1 MKNLIIDS
9 IDSWNIKKQEK
20 LIIAGPCSAE
30 SYEQVMETAE
40 ELSKFNVNILRAG
53 IWKPRTRPNSFEGVG
68 KPGLKWLKEA
78 GEKFNMPVTVEVANS
93 GHIKEA
99 LDSKIDILW
108 IGARTTVNP
117 FTVQEIA
124 DSLKGVDIPVMIK
137 NPVNPDI
144 DLWIGAIERLNQAGI
159 KKIAVIHRGFSSFKQ
174 CEYRNIPEWELI
186 VELRRRIP
194 ELPIICDPS
203 HICGNR
209 ELLLSVSQIAMDLL
223 YDGLMIESH
232 INPDTA
238 LSDASQQLTPKN
250 LKKLLDN
257 LQLKR
262 EYIKDKDF
270 HIEIEKI
277 REQIDAIDY
286 KIIGLLAERKKLSE
300 NIGKKK
306 KLKKVSIFQP
316 ERWNAIAE
324 SRISTG
330 KKYNLSEEFIL
341 KLFSKIHQ
349 ESIGIQRK
357 K

>member
-1 MKNLIIDS
+1 MKNLIIDN
-9 IDSWNIKKQEK
+9 IDSWKIIKKEK

-40 ELSKFNVNILRAG
+40 ELSKFNVNVLRAG

-68 KPGLKWLKEA
+68 EAGLGWLKEA
-78 GEKFNMPVTVEVANS
+78 GKRFNLPVTVEVANS

-99 LDSKIDILW
+99 LDNEIDILW

-124 DSLKGVDIPVMIK
+124 DSLKGIDIPVMIK

-144 DLWIGAIERLNQAGI
+144 DLWIGAIERLNRAGI
-159 KKIAVIHRGFSSFKQ
+159 TKIAAIHRGFSSFKQ
-174 CEYRNIPEWELI
+174 YEYRNVPEWELV

-194 ELPIICDPS
+194 QIPIICDPS

-209 ELLLSVSQIAMDLL
+209 ELLSSVSQIAMDLL

-232 INPDTA
+232 INPDVA
-238 LSDASQQLTPKN
+238 LSDSAQQLRPKD
-250 LKKLLDN
+250 LKTLLDN
-257 LQLKR
+257 LQFKK
-262 EYIKDKDF
+262 EYINDKKF
-270 HIEIEKI
+270 YLEIENV
-277 REQIDAIDY
+277 REEIDKVDY
-286 KIIGLLAERKKLSE
+286 KIIDLLAKRRELSE
-300 NIGKKK
+300 TIGKKK

-324 SRISTG
+324 SRISAG
-330 KKYNLSEEFIL
+330 KKYNLSEEFML

-357 K
+357 

>member
-9 IDSWNIKKQEK
+9 LDSWNIKKKEK

-30 SYEQVMETAE
+30 SYEQVLETAE

-68 KPGLKWLKEA
+68 KVGLGWLKDA
-78 GEKFNMPVTVEVANS
+78 GKKFNLPVAVEVANRQ
-93 GHIKEA
+93 HIKDA

-124 DSLKGVDIPVMIK
+124 DSLEGIDIPIMIK

-144 DLWIGAIERLNQAGI
+144 DLWIGAIERLNRAGI
-159 KKIAVIHRGFSSFKQ
+159 TKIAAIHRGFSSFKQ
-174 CEYRNIPEWELI
+174 YEYRNPPEWEI
-186 VELRRRIP
+186 VIELRRRMP
-194 ELPIICDPS
+194 HLPIICDPS

-209 ELLLSVSQIAMDLL
+209 ELLLSVSQTAMDLL
-223 YDGLMIESH
+223 YDGLMLESH
-232 INPDTA
+232 INPDVA
-238 LSDASQQLTPKN
+238 LSDASQQLIPKD
-250 LKKLLDN
+250 LKILLDN
-257 LQLKR
+257 LQFKK
-262 EYIKDKDF
+262 EYINDKKFYD
-270 HIEIEKI
+270 EIEDIRKKI
-277 REQIDAIDY
+277 DDADFQLIDI
-286 KIIGLLAERKKLSE
+286 LAKRKKLSE
-300 NIGKKK
+300 TIGKKK
-306 KLKKVSIFQP
+306 KSKKVSIFQP

-324 SRISTG
+324 TRILAG
-330 KKYNLSEEFIL
+330 KKHNLSEEFIL